1 MSNNLPAT
9 MSSLV
14 TSLET
19 ATTVVAST
27 TGGMGF
33 LRMLKDGAW
42 VYGSDDGEVV
52 DGSLWAVNPNSFAMG
67 FQAWDDE
74 GELLGEELA
83 LVTEPPILKGNLAK
97 VDGEWKQMLAVQI
110 ACIEGDD
117 KGAVLKYGTTSK
129 GGIKAINTLMQDLVK
144 RIKDPKAD
152 GKFVP
157 VVELLTDSYK
167 HKKYGKIYT
176 PVLQVHRW
184 LDLDDS
190 MATTVIEA
198 VEEEEIEEEEP
209 QIVAE
214 PTRRRRRG

>member
-1 MSNNLPAT
+1 MTNNLPAT
-9 MSSLV
+9 MTSLV

-19 ATTVVAST
+19 AASAVTAT

-42 VYGSDDGEVV
+42 VYGGDDTEVTE
-52 DGSLWAVNPNSFAMG
+52 GSLWAVNPNSFAMG
-67 FQAWDDE
+67 FQAWDDD

-83 LVTEPPILKGNLAK
+83 LVSEPPVLKANLPK

-117 KGAVLKYGTTSK
+117 KGAILKYGTTSQ
-129 GGIKAINTLMQDLVK
+129 GGIKAINALMQTLVK
-144 RIKDPKAD
+144 RIKDPESN

-157 VVELLTDSYK
+157 VVELLIDSYK

-176 PVLQVHRW
+176 PVLQVHKW

-190 MATTVIEA
+190 MTTVEEVLEEEE
-198 VEEEEIEEEEP
+198 VEEEEEVVE
-209 QIVAE
+209 AS
-214 PTRRRRRG
+214 PTRRRRRA